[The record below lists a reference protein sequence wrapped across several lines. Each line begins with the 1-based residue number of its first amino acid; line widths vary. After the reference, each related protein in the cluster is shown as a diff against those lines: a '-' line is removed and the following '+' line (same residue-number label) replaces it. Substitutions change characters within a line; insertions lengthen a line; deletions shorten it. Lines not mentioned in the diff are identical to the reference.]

1 MCTCH
6 FINIL
11 NKHEK
16 VHVEL
21 APIFVAIFAFAFA
34 VSLGVIWEIYEFT
47 FDGILG
53 LNMQK
58 FALENGTQLVG
69 RAALTDTME
78 DLIVDCIGAFTMSTI
93 GYISLKYKKGWIEK
107 LLIKIKK

>member
-1 MCTCH
+1 MSKTKKITKYSI
-6 FINIL
+6 FI
-11 NKHEK
+11 
-16 VHVEL
+16 
-21 APIFVAIFAFAFA
+21 
-34 VSLGVIWEIYEFT
+34 
-47 FDGILG
+47 FDGIVG

-58 FALENGTQLVG
+58 FTLENGTQLVG
-69 RAALTDTME
+69 RAALADTME

>member
-1 MCTCH
+1 MLGALGFS

-53 LNMQK
+53 LNM
-58 FALENGTQLVG
+58 
-69 RAALTDTME
+69 E

-107 LLIKIKK
+107 LLIKMKK